1 MGNRLRDY
9 GFVNPFRRNNLGSNY
24 NESLHDL
31 TGEAI
36 DQFLVDIATYNT
48 IIRDYGLTSQIEYKQ
63 PDGSWGTAVP
73 PRPATKVK
81 LDEQNRGVAGLNSTR
96 YTRVTDHP
104 LGQPTPESELV
115 KTLPEYRWRIS
126 GDVNGANQALQAA
139 GLQGSYTGPRGN
151 KFTTGQVFK
160 EIIPAK
166 SEELWSKSATAS
178 PSQRVGKIYLS
189 TDDPLG
195 VGIGGSDAAFDRA
208 YGGAAAPQYY
218 TFPNLISSDRQMA
231 GGFAQDNYY
240 IDSEKQSSGYGAWH
254 AKQVADEVFKNPNL
268 GSLIYE
274 PATLKAALSAT
285 PAIRNEIGKY
295 FDDTASFF
303 RARDDGGGALG
314 VIARG
319 LSGVAQFASMAA
331 GLNAGVSFLGSL
343 ASGANLA
350 GAVGAARSG
359 FNAIPSLGQGIAN
372 LAGRPD
378 LSNIISGGIGAF
390 TGGVEG
396 GLPGSILGGL
406 SGYVP
411 GPAGSAIGQIGNFL
425 GIGVPPPSPELPGP
439 FQMMNVPPI
448 NDGAVSKFA
457 SSGSITSN
465 PTITGAWN
473 FRGIEEPA
481 PASSVG
487 TVASAIAAQPTAGI
501 SPQSA
506 ALAPTIPVG
515 AQTPLLSSMGLLS
528 GALPQNVQQLMAAGP
543 RGGLLTGRPVRPL
556 TFGGMPVNQQAI
568 MANLPQVLANIRSRA
583 GGAPPAAA

>member
-9 GFVNPFRRNNLGSNY
+9 GFVNPFRADSRGSNY

-31 TGEAI
+31 TGKNI
-36 DQFLVDIATYNT
+36 DQFLVDVATYNT
-48 IIRDYGLTSQIEYKQ
+48 IIRDYGLTSQLEYKQ

-81 LDEQNRGVAGLNSTR
+81 GVQERGAYGLDLGTK
-96 YTRVTDHP
+96 YTEVKDSR
-104 LGQPTPESELV
+104 LSQPTPESELV

-139 GLQGSYTGPRGN
+139 GLQGSYTGPRGH

-166 SEELWSKSATAS
+166 SEELWSKGATAS

-195 VGIGGSDAAFDRA
+195 AGIGGSDAAFDRA
-208 YGGAAAPQYY
+208 YGGVAAPQYY
-218 TFPNLISSDRQMA
+218 TFPNIVSSNRQMA
-231 GGFAQDNYY
+231 GVFAQDVPY
-240 IDSEKQSSGYGAWH
+240 IDSQSYGGWY

-314 VIARG
+314 VIAKG
-319 LSGVAQFASMAA
+319 LTGVAQFASMAA

-343 ASGANLA
+343 AKGANLA
-350 GAVGAARSG
+350 GAYGAAKAGAS
-359 FNAIPSLGQGIAN
+359 AIPSLGGGIAQ
-372 LAGRPD
+372 LAGKPG
-378 LSNIISGGIGAF
+378 LSNIISSGIGAF
-390 TGGVEG
+390 TGGVQG
-396 GLPGSILGGL
+396 GLPGAALGAV

-411 GPAGSAIGQIGNFL
+411 GLPGAAIGQIGRAA
-425 GIGVPPPSPELPGP
+425 GIGAPPSPPQAPPQFALSGPVDASLKKFQAPG
-439 FQMMNVPPI
+439 
-448 NDGAVSKFA
+448 
-457 SSGSITSN
+457 SSLMAAPTPWAFEGSAPTS
-465 PTITGAWN
+465 
-473 FRGIEEPA
+473 PA
-481 PASSVG
+481 G
-487 TVASAIAAQPTAGI
+487 TVASTLAAQAPAPI
-501 SPQSA
+501 APQA
-506 ALAPTIPVG
+506 AIQTPVASTIPMG
-515 AQTPLLSSMGLLS
+515 AQTPFLSSAGLLG
-528 GALPQNVQQLMAAGP
+528 GAMNPQLRQLMAAAP
-543 RGGLLTGRPVRPL
+543 RGGLLTGGLGNVRPL